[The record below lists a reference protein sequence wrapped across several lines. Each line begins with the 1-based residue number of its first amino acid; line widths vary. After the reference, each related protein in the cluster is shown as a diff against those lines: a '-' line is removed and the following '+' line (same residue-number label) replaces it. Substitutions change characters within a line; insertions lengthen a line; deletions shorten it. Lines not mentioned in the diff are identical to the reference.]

1 MIRVVERERTPVPSR
16 PRLSEAQ
23 EDYLKSILA
32 LAADGDGA
40 VATHQL
46 SDRLGV
52 TPASVTGML
61 QRLDQLGLV
70 AYRPYRG
77 VRLTDAGRRAALEI
91 VRHHRLL
98 ETFLA
103 TTLGYRWDQVH
114 AEAER
119 LEHVI
124 SELFEERIAAV
135 LGDPTHDPHGDP
147 IPREDLTMPAPASSR
162 PLTRLVAGSAGRLVR
177 VAAQDADALALLS
190 RLGLELGAL
199 LEVVDSSTAG
209 VRVRMDGARYLLPNE
224 LAGALWIDH
233 EEDPR

>member
-1 MIRVVERERTPVPSR
+1 MERDRQPPAAR
-16 PRLSEAQ
+16 PDLSEAQ

-40 VATHQL
+40 VATRQL

-70 AYRPYRG
+70 AHRPYRG
-77 VRLTDAGRRAALEI
+77 VRLTDAGRRVALEI

-147 IPREDLTMPAPASSR
+147 IPREDLSLPPAAASR
-162 PLTRLVAGSAGRLVR
+162 PLTEVRPGGAGRLVR
-177 VAAQDADALALLS
+177 VAAQDADTLSLLS
-190 RLGLELGAL
+190 RLGLGLGAA
-199 LEVVDSSTAG
+199 LEVVESSAAG
-209 VRVRMDGARYLLPNE
+209 VRVWVDGMRYLLPIE
-224 LAGALWIDH
+224 LAGALWICH
-233 EEDPR
+233 EEDTT

>member
-1 MIRVVERERTPVPSR
+1 MERAPQPPVVR
-16 PRLSEAQ
+16 PDLSEAQ

-32 LAADGDGA
+32 LAAGGDGA
-40 VATHQL
+40 VATRQL

-70 AYRPYRG
+70 AHRPYRG
-77 VRLTDAGRRAALEI
+77 VRLTDAGRRVALEI

-103 TTLGYRWDQVH
+103 MKLGYRWDQVH

-147 IPREDLTMPAPASSR
+147 IPREDLTMPPEAASL
-162 PLTRLVAGSAGRLVR
+162 PLSGLRDGAAGRLVR
-177 VAAQDADALALLS
+177 VAAQDTDTLALLS
-190 RLGLELGAL
+190 RLGLDLGAW
-199 LEVVDSSTAG
+199 LEVVESSAAG
-209 VRVRMDGARYLLPNE
+209 VRVRVDGRRYLLPTE
-224 LAGALWIDH
+224 LAGALWIDRK
-233 EEDPR
+233 EDPT